1 LKELLTAT
9 ALFSN
14 RTVGELYRGFD
25 DRDTVATE
33 QNTVAS
39 NELRRMKSDVRKHV
53 DQIYD
58 FEEFLETEV
67 LDGVFTAS
75 YNEVKSYV
83 EKVAGSNPL
92 KELMAQLQ
100 VLRSATI
107 ADAPFSDDTVR
118 QELVKIIVKHGDMRG
133 NIHISENQPEI
144 LYARSTWYGYDQQPY
159 LPNQRVGNFAEG
171 NKSAASNYIA
181 IHAPMGRLEDARNTY
196 AQLIKLLSGLADLI
210 LVYEQTI
217 KAETKRRLLTQIY
230 EEIESFQV
238 LMVRIQIPSAL
249 ETLYDNKRVNDAN
262 HAMLVRQIE
271 TAMPF
276 IEDEQPERQALG
288 NEYRRKLSYLL
299 DEVNSSMRNA
309 TLARQV
315 LSGLR
320 RDIQDLQFLAVT
332 DAPAAQ
338 EQIRGHFSTFERLPY
353 LADSVYPDV
362 LQRTAATTTAAK
374 ESAARALDV
383 ANAANVASAASVAS
397 AANLLLVATAAS
409 TAANT
414 AANANAPNA
423 SNLLRAANV
432 ANAAN
437 LANAANVANAANNLN
452 AAHAAQAIFDAA
464 NQAATAAQQAAED
477 EALSSDLPI
486 AWGMA
491 RLSDAANLSI
501 EADIFRLLG
510 RAWTVLPAT
519 DNNAI
524 PIARPIRMQSGVQR
538 RKQMQ
543 QYAAILYYN
552 QLLAEDHDVPPAV
565 STVIQ
570 TVSQTTDAVTVAN
583 MVATKLTDL
592 RASQFATPLNI
603 FDIAILGGLNPRTFA
618 VINNLDTHPF
628 NEQFFEKAIEF
639 FDSKMLNAGLDTGMS
654 READLGL
661 LLFTIEITNR
671 ALHTSYLQFQ
681 VGEVVQFAQP
691 FFGAGSG
698 GDKAQAPAP
707 ANAHTATDYENGLR
721 ASYAAEKSRYNNS
734 PKLAFEKYCLQCLER
749 GTELYI
755 RMTHVLL
762 KQAMV
767 DTKQVYDKFRA
778 DKRNGDFMRAFA
790 KMIGLTIQ
798 KGELDNPRL
807 ANQNIANLMKRKKD
821 NSMNMHEARIQL
833 HDALGISRH
842 MHISAPFF
850 PGF

>member
-1 LKELLTAT
+1 MSLRFSAAQLGANKSNKDKDNDEDEFGPPTKRRAAFRDEAGPLPGNNEWASRFNTLDAVCHIARRLSCSLVLPPHSRTLNHSILKEMLTAT

-100 VLRSATI
+100 VLRNATI
-107 ADAPFSDDTVR
+107 ANASFGNDTIR
-118 QELVKIIVKHGDMRG
+118 QELVKIIVMHGDMRG

-159 LPNQRVGNFAEG
+159 LPNKQIPLDPMPNATA
-171 NKSAASNYIA
+171 NSNYVA
-181 IHAPMGRLEDARNTY
+181 IEAKHVGRLEVVRVVY
-196 AQLIKLLSGLADLI
+196 ADLVKLLTGLEDLI
-210 LVYEQTI
+210 HVWSLASEEETI
-217 KAETKRRLLTQIY
+217 QRLRTQMNYVID
-230 EEIESFQV
+230 ELNT
-238 LMVRIQIPSAL
+238 LMLKIDVPPEL
-249 ETLYDNKRVNDAN
+249 DTLYTNKQVFNANDKR
-262 HAMLVRQIE
+262 LVRQLNWAIRVWE
-271 TAMPF
+271 EAT
-276 IEDEQPERQALG
+276 QALSV
-288 NEYRRKLSYLL
+288 EYNKKLKYLI
-299 DEVNSSMRNA
+299 DEVDSSTRDA
-309 TLARQV
+309 TRSRQV
-315 LSGLR
+315 LTSLR
-320 RDIQDLQFLAVT
+320 EQV
-332 DAPAAQ
+332 Q
-338 EQIRGHFSTFERLPY
+338 EMQEEAFANLPQVALKINTRFNTFERLTY
-353 LADSVYPDV
+353 LANSLYPLPPAPPPPLPPPAPPPREWGLERLIGLD
-362 LQRTAATTTAAK
+362 LEILRIINACFQPGDERTVICQKFATILFYSGQIADEGVVPPNVSTLIQTIEKKTNTTTV
-374 ESAARALDV
+374 E
-383 ANAANVASAASVAS
+383 
-397 AANLLLVATAAS
+397 
-409 TAANT
+409 
-414 AANANAPNA
+414 
-423 SNLLRAANV
+423 
-432 ANAAN
+432 
-437 LANAANVANAANNLN
+437 
-452 AAHAAQAIFDAA
+452 
-464 NQAATAAQQAAED
+464 
-477 EALSSDLPI
+477 
-486 AWGMA
+486 
-491 RLSDAANLSI
+491 
-501 EADIFRLLG
+501 
-510 RAWTVLPAT
+510 
-519 DNNAI
+519 
-524 PIARPIRMQSGVQR
+524 
-538 RKQMQ
+538 
-543 QYAAILYYN
+543 
-552 QLLAEDHDVPPAV
+552 
-565 STVIQ
+565 
-570 TVSQTTDAVTVAN
+570 N
-583 MVATKLTDL
+583 MVNGKLNDL
-592 RASQFATPLNI
+592 AAFRFATPLTI

-639 FDSKMLNAGLDTGMS
+639 FDSKMLNAGLDTGLS

-681 VGEVVQFAQP
+681 VGEVMQFAQP
-691 FFGAGSG
+691 FFGADGSG
-698 GDKAQAPAP
+698 GGGGEKAPAH
-707 ANAHTATDYENGLR
+707 AHTATDYENGLR

-734 PKLAFEKYCLQCLER
+734 PKLTFEKYCLQCLER

-833 HDALGISRH
+833 HDALGITRH

>member
-1 LKELLTAT
+1 MSLRFTAAQLGANKRSNKDKDDADDEFGPPTKRRAAFRDEAGPLPGNNEWASRFNTLDAVCHIARRLSCSLVLPPHSRTLNHSILKELLTAT

-92 KELMAQLQ
+92 KELMAQLL
-100 VLRSATI
+100 VLRSVTVAN
-107 ADAPFSDDTVR
+107 ASFKDDTIR

-159 LPNQRVGNFAEG
+159 LPNARVQNNPQPNAA
-171 NKSAASNYIA
+171 AASKYVDIA
-181 IHAPMGRLEDARNTY
+181 PTHVGRLEDARVSY
-196 AQLIKLLSGLADLI
+196 AEMIKLLSGLAELINLYDL
-210 LVYEQTI
+210 TI
-217 KAETKRRLLTQIY
+217 KAETARRLQTQIY
-230 EEIESFQV
+230 QGVEALEL
-238 LMVRIQIPSAL
+238 LMLRVRIPAEL
-249 ETLYDNKRVNDAN
+249 ADLYEDKSYATNQ
-262 HAMLVRQIE
+262 MQLVRQMK
-271 TAMPF
+271 A
-276 IEDEQPERQALG
+276 ALRFSV
-288 NEYRRKLSYLL
+288 NSELITQDALEEEYIKKLVYLL
-299 DEVNSSMRNA
+299 DEVTSSLRDA
-309 TLARQV
+309 TKAREV
-315 LSGLR
+315 LEKLRASAIEIRIDELSG
-320 RDIQDLQFLAVT
+320 AE
-332 DAPAAQ
+332 AAQ
-338 EQIRGHFSTFERLPY
+338 AARNGRTTIKNCFLNFERLPY
-353 LADSVYPDV
+353 LSSFFRDEIVRASEDAVAIHRHAWDLEQLDDKDERIVTVIDECFDNMPTKLDHLRY
-362 LQRTAATTTAAK
+362 LAT
-374 ESAARALDV
+374 
-383 ANAANVASAASVAS
+383 
-397 AANLLLVATAAS
+397 
-409 TAANT
+409 
-414 AANANAPNA
+414 
-423 SNLLRAANV
+423 
-432 ANAAN
+432 
-437 LANAANVANAANNLN
+437 
-452 AAHAAQAIFDAA
+452 
-464 NQAATAAQQAAED
+464 
-477 EALSSDLPI
+477 
-486 AWGMA
+486 
-491 RLSDAANLSI
+491 
-501 EADIFRLLG
+501 
-510 RAWTVLPAT
+510 
-519 DNNAI
+519 
-524 PIARPIRMQSGVQR
+524 
-538 RKQMQ
+538 
-543 QYAAILYYN
+543 ILYYN
-552 QLLAEDHDVPPAV
+552 KDIAREGDLGLRDLGTNV
-565 STVIQ
+565 SSVIQ
-570 TVSQTTDAVTVAN
+570 IIDKTTPVTVDA
-583 MVATKLTDL
+583 MVATKLAGL
-592 RASQFATPLNI
+592 VEFQFGTPLNI

-628 NEQFFEKAIEF
+628 NEQFFDKAIEF

-671 ALHTSYLQFQ
+671 ALHTSYMQFQ
-681 VGEVVQFAQP
+681 VGEVMQFSQP
-691 FFGAGSG
+691 FFGAGRSG
-698 GDKAQAPAP
+698 GGGGEKAQAQSQAQAP

-734 PKLAFEKYCLQCLER
+734 PKLTFEKYCLQCLER

-767 DTKQVYDKFRA
+767 DTKQVYDNFRA
-778 DKRNGDFMRAFA
+778 NKRNGDFMRAFA

-833 HDALGISRH
+833 HDALGITRH